1 MSGYVPRRVLNARIG
16 ATIEKNQ
23 TPMQAGLAP
32 RVGKSGASIR
42 LYYQR
47 VDGCCDFCD
56 PEPIQILKRGIF
68 PGNTVNVAG
77 WVGTGGGGGAN
88 LIVGNCLNKNFGFDF
103 KFDIVFDVFSMYCFN
118 EENFLELFL
127 QKEGLNFL

>member
-68 PGNTVNVAG
+68 PGDLVSGSWITPGTASLNATSVITSASTVG
-77 WVGTGGGGGAN
+77 FP
-88 LIVGNCLNKNFGFDF
+88 LESIICLAC
-103 KFDIVFDVFSMYCFN
+103 I
-118 EENFLELFL
+118 L
-127 QKEGLNFL
+127 